1 MCLLAWI
8 EADPSSD
15 QQHWGWLKSCLGV
28 RSSIQKIGNWLYL
41 LVRLELGFGGINCGF
56 DGVIPTALT
65 SFEQCYTFSSQSGL
79 VRLMF
84 FLHIS
89 SPMSKYVKQYWT
101 LDGNSTYISGVKCIL
116 RQYAFRP
123 CVNLSCDYEIV
134 FTIASRAAWNGSH
147 VIVNVFHLLFVFEL
161 PLQQW
166 ICFPCACNCASFVW
180 KCDRHFAIYSA
191 RSLEIQL
198 SLPSVRRTILLP
210 SSSECVSYIV
220 FSNVRVSKTVFFGHF
235 LVIDR
240 NDFEMTEKI

>member
-1 MCLLAWI
+1 
-8 EADPSSD
+8 
-15 QQHWGWLKSCLGV
+15 
-28 RSSIQKIGNWLYL
+28 
-41 LVRLELGFGGINCGF
+41 
-56 DGVIPTALT
+56 
-65 SFEQCYTFSSQSGL
+65 
-79 VRLMF
+79 MF

-89 SPMSKYVKQYWT
+89 SPMPKYVKQYWT

-210 SSSECVSYIV
+210 SSSEHVSYIV
-220 FSNVRVSKTVFFGHF
+220 FSNVRVSKTVFFRSFFGHRPKRF
-235 LVIDR
+235 WNDR
-240 NDFEMTEKI
+240 KNLSHFGQNVWIYRLKNTVVVSCNTTVRQMTEMFQWPKCLSKKMTEMHQRKKTRYKTASGTSAQHA